1 MNGAKMP
8 FFAGHP
14 SESAAIINLG
24 SINSYVT
31 YPPALK
37 LSDGFNPYPHGAL
50 LKPFCCDAI

>member
-1 MNGAKMP
+1 LPRQARDKHRENSKKEA
-8 FFAGHP
+8 F
-14 SESAAIINLG
+14 SQESAAIINLG

-50 LKPFCCDAI
+50 